1 MKARDDA
8 MLSVVKKAKL
18 IATWMDG
25 SFIDPILGFL
35 LPGLGD
41 VGGLLL
47 GVYTVVIARRAG
59 VSTAILA
66 RMLVNLAVDALMGAI
81 PLVGD
86 LFDFAFRAH
95 SRNLVLLE
103 GRPAGH
109 AKPGDWLFL
118 GAAVVLTVL
127 ALAVPIFSF
136 VWIVKRI
143 LNPA

>member
-1 MKARDDA
+1 MQSRDTAILDVA
-8 MLSVVKKAKL
+8 KKAKL
-18 IATWMDG
+18 IAKWMDG
-25 SFIDPILGFL
+25 RFVDPILGFL

-41 VGGLLL
+41 LGGLLL
-47 GVYTVVIARRAG
+47 GVYTVIVARRAG

-81 PLVGD
+81 PVVGD

-95 SRNLVLLE
+95 SRNLVLLQ

-109 AKPGDWLFL
+109 AKPRDWLFL
-118 GAAVVLTVL
+118 AVAVALTVV
-127 ALAVPIFSF
+127 ALAVPLFTF

-143 LNPA
+143 FSS